1 MESKIGSLISFKMGG
16 KAETETRSGAQIRLR
31 KRIACKTGY
40 SLKKMGDNTANG
52 ILFNNQN

>member
-1 MESKIGSLISFKMGG
+1 MGG

-40 SLKKMGDNTANG
+40 SLKKMGDNAANG